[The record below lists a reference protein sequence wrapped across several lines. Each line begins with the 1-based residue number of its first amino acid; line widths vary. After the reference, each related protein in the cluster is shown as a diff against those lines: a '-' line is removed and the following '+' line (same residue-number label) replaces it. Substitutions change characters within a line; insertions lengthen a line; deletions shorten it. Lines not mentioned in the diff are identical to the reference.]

1 MVDMGRRSE
10 VQRSVC
16 LFPGSLLTRLQRV
29 VCVLLPKV
37 ELLTGN
43 LLHRATLSVLLTAP
57 FTYVIRLRSHNDF
70 SLMVSPN
77 PFQFKGDFIN
87 SSLTLPI
94 N

>member
-16 LFPGSLLTRLQRV
+16 LFHGSLLTRLQRV
-29 VCVLLPKV
+29 VCVLLSKV

-57 FTYVIRLRSHNDF
+57 FTYVIRLRSHDF

-77 PFQFKGDFIN
+77 PFQFKGGFIN